1 MRPMAKDHTVKVRIT
16 EQDLEAWEAAA
27 AKDHR
32 TLSDWIRMR
41 CEGLTDTAPSPP
53 LAKRRRA

>member
-1 MRPMAKDHTVKVRIT
+1 MAKDHTVKVRIT